1 MFQFVL
7 SMFASV
13 ISGSFCPL
21 VPWLWIHQHFK
32 WEPTERVLLN
42 PNFPGPFPTLEA
54 LPGQTPPPHGCAW
67 VRVCACECVCVCVRV
82 HVCVYIYI
90 YTHTLSHSL
99 THSLTHSLSLPL
111 SLSLSL
117 SLMSKPMKEP
127 EPILSLAPLFQ
138 QKPKRKRPALRGSG
152 PAHVAALPQEVAE
165 LVAMVFL
172 KAGSRGFGCR
182 ASGV

>member
-1 MFQFVL
+1 M
-7 SMFASV
+7 
-13 ISGSFCPL
+13 
-21 VPWLWIHQHFK
+21 
-32 WEPTERVLLN
+32 
-42 PNFPGPFPTLEA
+42 
-54 LPGQTPPPHGCAW
+54 
-67 VRVCACECVCVCVRV
+67 CV
-82 HVCVYIYI
+82 YI
-90 YTHTLSHSL
+90 YTHTHSLSL
-99 THSLTHSLSLPL
+99 THSLTHSLSLSLPL